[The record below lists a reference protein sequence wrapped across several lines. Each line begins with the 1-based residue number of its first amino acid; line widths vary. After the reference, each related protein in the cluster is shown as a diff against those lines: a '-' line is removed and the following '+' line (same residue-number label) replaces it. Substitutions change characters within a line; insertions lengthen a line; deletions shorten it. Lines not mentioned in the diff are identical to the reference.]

1 MGIGLFKVG
10 DDSNIEPQLFHFV
23 QLGDD
28 LNPHHKPWY
37 NPNPGMISWTFSK
50 KSLQL
55 DQKNNIL

>member
-1 MGIGLFKVG
+1 MCLNMGIGLFKVG
-10 DDSNIEPQLFHFV
+10 DDSKIE

-28 LNPHHKPWY
+28 LNPCHKPWY
-37 NPNPGMISWTFSK
+37 NPNPGMISWTFSN